1 MKEILFEIN
10 GAIDH
15 YGWQRYMLKS
25 FLAKN
30 AGTPVRI
37 IINSFGGAVNE
48 AIIMAQLLKDHGNA
62 TVEFRGMCASAA
74 TFLALGA
81 KSREMQEN
89 SLWLAHKSSIPV
101 NVYGHMNA
109 DQIEDAIKNLQKEK
123 KNQDAFDLVIAKMY
137 LQACENKGKTL
148 EDVFNLMKEARW
160 LLASEVLE
168 WGFIDKIIPAKPLSA
183 EVQAMHVEACAE
195 FNLPT
200 PAFTVDDE
208 KKNDDTLADSF
219 FAKLKS
225 LFTPKVEDNVNTNPN
240 NNSNNMDKNAIKTVL
255 ALLALDTLVPNAAGN
270 VELSAEQLTKIE
282 NALAEGQ
289 RNKTEL
295 DAAASVLDSLSDSVK
310 NITGVS
316 NKAHAIKAVVDRIPT
331 GVPAAAVAPTTT
343 PVDYS
348 TEAVDP
354 INQFFN

>member
-1 MKEILFEIN
+1 MKEIVFEIN

-48 AIIMAQLLKDHGNA
+48 AVIMAQLLQDHGNA

-81 KSREMQEN
+81 KKREMQEN
-89 SLWLAHKSSIPV
+89 GLWLAHKSSIPI
-101 NVYGHMNA
+101 NVYGRMNA
-109 DQIEDAIKNLQKEK
+109 DQIEKAISDLKKEK

-148 EDVFNLMKEARW
+148 EDVFKLMEEARW

-168 WGFIDKIIPAKPLSA
+168 WGFIDNIIPAKPLSA

-200 PAFTVDDE
+200 PAFTAETKHEDNVS
-208 KKNDDTLADSF
+208 LADSIVAKIKNL
-219 FAKLKS
+219 FA
-225 LFTPKVEDNVNTNPN
+225 PKVEDNANNNPN
-240 NNSNNMDKNAIKTVL
+240 ISNDMDKSTIKTVL
-255 ALLALDTLVPNAAGN
+255 ALLAVEALATNAAGK
-270 VELSAEQLTKIE
+270 VELSVEQLAKIE
-282 NALAEGQ
+282 DALAEGQ

-316 NKAHAIKAVVDRIPT
+316 NKANAIKAVIDRIPT
-331 GVPAAAVAPTTT
+331 GVPAAAVVPTTT

-348 TEAVDP
+348 TDAVDP